1 MKKNVLI
8 MAVIVMALSF
18 ISTPTVLGQNFWL
31 KSRIKSGDKNLPA
44 VERSHQMM
52 ARQIAGYQEQ
62 ITELKQ
68 DNEKI
73 LREIGYS
80 RDSVV
85 TARFRTELS
94 ENDRLITAYR
104 QKVAV
109 LENQAD
115 AFLLST
121 AAKGQEKSSELV
133 SHDPRIVAQA
143 DVISAYAD
151 QIRGQNGPN
160 LSGSSAVPTDS
171 SAYRVLLINKWFK
184 DVTVSIVGPSP
195 IVKNTEL
202 LKDSR
207 RVITLDRP
215 LVPGT
220 YTIVFTGPSGTLT
233 GIPETRTTT
242 KQVGPLNQYEDAK
255 GKKYAFIA
263 TLFEN

>member
-18 ISTPTVLGQNFWL
+18 VSAPAVLGQRFWL
-31 KSRIKSGDKNLPA
+31 KSRIKSGDKNLTA
-44 VERSHQMM
+44 VERSHQMII
-52 ARQIAGYQEQ
+52 RQVAGYQEQ
-62 ITELKQ
+62 IAGLKQ

-85 TARFRTELS
+85 TVRFRTELS

-104 QKVAV
+104 QKMAV
-109 LENQAD
+109 LESQAD

-121 AAKGQEKSSELV
+121 AANGQEKSSELV
-133 SHDPRIVAQA
+133 STDPRIVAQA

-160 LSGSSAVPTDS
+160 QATDQAAPVDSA
-171 SAYRVLLINKWFK
+171 ACRVLLINKWFK
-184 DVTVSIVGPSP
+184 DVTVSVVGPSP

-207 RVITLDRP
+207 RIITLDRP

-233 GIPETRTTT
+233 GVPETRTTT
-242 KQVGPLNQYEDAK
+242 KQVGPLHQYEDAK
-255 GKKYAFIA
+255 GKEYAFIA

>member
-1 MKKNVLI
+1 
-8 MAVIVMALSF
+8 MAVIVMALSLV
-18 ISTPTVLGQNFWL
+18 SAPAVGQKFWL

-44 VERSHQMM
+44 VEKSHRLITQQI
-52 ARQIAGYQEQ
+52 ADYQIQIAG
-62 ITELKQ
+62 LKQ

-80 RDSVV
+80 RDSTIVV
-85 TARFRTELS
+85 RFKTELS
-94 ENDRLITAYR
+94 ENDRLIQSYR

-109 LENQAD
+109 LESQAD

-121 AAKGQEKSSELV
+121 AANGQEKSSELV
-133 SHDPRIVAQA
+133 STDPRIVAQA

-151 QIRGQNGPN
+151 QIRGQSGPN
-160 LSGSSAVPTDS
+160 QSGSSVTPADS
-171 SAYRVLLINKWFK
+171 SAYRILLVNKWFK
-184 DVTVSIVGPSP
+184 DVTVSVVGPSP

-207 RVITLDRP
+207 RIITLDRP
-215 LVPGT
+215 LIPGT
-220 YTIVFTGPSGTLT
+220 YTVVFTGPSGTLT
-233 GIPETRTTT
+233 GIPETRMTT
-242 KQVGPLNQYEDAK
+242 KEVGPLHQYEDAK